1 MRTYKLEVEG
11 FAVEL
16 RSADELSPEERRS
29 IAEAA
34 MRRPIYFNELEFY
47 HWFFDFKHEG
57 RWIGSLEIDS
67 SGMALRVD
75 GKEA

>member
-16 RSADELSPEERRS
+16 RSAEELSPEERRS
-29 IAEAA
+29 IVEAA
-34 MRRPIYFNELEFY
+34 MRRPIYFNDRECRSWFY
-47 HWFFDFKHEG
+47 DFKHEG
-57 RWIGSLEIDS
+57 RWIGSLGIDS
-67 SGMALRVD
+67 SGMTLRVD